1 MVGLLN
7 EIGSSKA
14 GGTPLPIKATRGP
27 TAIRKP
33 RTGDGVR
40 VWQLIRQTPGL
51 DDNSL
56 YCNLLQCSHF
66 ASTCAIAE
74 SDNQIVGWMSGYIPP
89 HQQSTLFVWQICVS
103 AVGQRQGL
111 AKKLIADVLAR
122 QASSQIKHIEC
133 TITECNAASWAL
145 FRSIA
150 HKLDAPIAQ
159 RIHFSRDAHFDHL
172 HDSEFAVTIGPF
184 HRDTAA
190 RLAA

>member
-1 MVGLLN
+1 MN
-7 EIGSSKA
+7 EIAASKA
-14 GGTPLPIKATRGP
+14 GGAPLPIKVTRGR
-27 TAIRKP
+27 TAIRTP
-33 RTGDGVR
+33 RSDDGPR

-74 SDNQIVGWMSGYIPP
+74 SDNEIVGWMSGYIPP
-89 HQQSTLFVWQICVS
+89 QQQSTLFVWQICVS
-103 AVGQRQGL
+103 PAGQRQGL
-111 AKKLIADVLAR
+111 AKKLVADVLAR
-122 QASSQIKHIEC
+122 QASSEVDHIEC

-150 HKLDAPIAQ
+150 SKLDAPMA
-159 RIHFSRDAHFDHL
+159 RRSHFSREVHFNHL

-184 HRDTAA
+184 HRDGTARIA
-190 RLAA
+190 V

>member
-1 MVGLLN
+1 MN
-7 EIGSSKA
+7 EIGASKA

-111 AKKLIADVLAR
+111 AKKLIANVLAR

-150 HKLDAPIAQ
+150 HKLNAPIAE